1 MGVDLMDLLIV
12 MCGISGSGKTT
23 KAKELASRFNA
34 VIVSTDEIRQRVFK
48 DVNDQKHNREVFRIA
63 YDEINMFIE
72 LSYNVIFDA
81 TNIKFSS
88 IKKLKKNIKHWNDI
102 NRMLYIMDTPIEKA
116 IEQNNKRD
124 RIVPTEV
131 IIKQANT
138 FKSNR
143 EKIMQEFTDV
153 RFN

>member
-1 MGVDLMDLLIV
+1 MDLLIV
-12 MCGISGSGKTT
+12 MCGISGSGKST

-34 VIVSTDEIRQRVFK
+34 VIVSTNEIRQRVFK
-48 DVNDQKHNREVFRIA
+48 DVNDQKHNREVFQIA
-63 YDEINMFIE
+63 YDEINDLIK
-72 LSYNVIFDA
+72 YANNVIFDA
-81 TNIKFSS
+81 TNIKYSS
-88 IKKLKKNIKHWNDI
+88 IRELEKNIKHWNDI
-102 NRMLYIMDTPIEKA
+102 YRMLYIMDTPIDKA

-143 EKIMQEFTDV
+143 EKIMQEFADV

>member
-1 MGVDLMDLLIV
+1 MDLLIV
-12 MCGISGSGKTT
+12 MCGISGSGKST

-34 VIVSTDEIRQRVFK
+34 IIVSTDEIRQRVFK
-48 DVNDQKHNREVFRIA
+48 DVNDQKHNREVFQIA
-63 YDEINMFIE
+63 YDEINDLIK
-72 LSYNVIFDA
+72 YANNVIFDA
-81 TNIKFSS
+81 TNIKYSS
-88 IKKLKKNIKHWNDI
+88 IRELEKNIKHWNDI
-102 NRMLYIMDTPIEKA
+102 YRMLYIMDTPIDKA

-143 EKIMQEFTDV
+143 EKIMQEFADV

>member
-1 MGVDLMDLLIV
+1 MDLLIV
-12 MCGISGSGKTT
+12 MCGISGSGKST

-34 VIVSTDEIRQRVFK
+34 VIVSTDEIRQKVFK
-48 DVNDQKHNREVFRIA
+48 DVNDQKHNREVFQIA
-63 YDEINMFIE
+63 YKTINI
-72 LSYNVIFDA
+72 LIKNSVNVIFDA
-81 TNIKFSS
+81 TNIKYSS
-88 IKKLKKNIKHWNDI
+88 IRELEKNIKHWNDI
-102 NRMLYIMDTPIEKA
+102 NRMLYVMDTPIEKA

-124 RIVPTEV
+124 RTVPTEV

-143 EKIMQEFTDV
+143 EKIMQEFADV

>member
-1 MGVDLMDLLIV
+1 MDLLIV
-12 MCGISGSGKTT
+12 MCGISGSGKST

-48 DVNDQKHNREVFRIA
+48 DVNDQKHNREVFQIA
-63 YDEINMFIE
+63 YDEINDLIK
-72 LSYNVIFDA
+72 YANNVIFDA
-81 TNIKFSS
+81 TNIKYSS
-88 IKKLKKNIKHWNDI
+88 IRELEKNIKHWNDI
-102 NRMLYIMDTPIEKA
+102 YRMLYIMDTPIDKA

-143 EKIMQEFTDV
+143 EKIMQEFADV